1 MPPRSRSHGSLHS
14 AATIIN
20 DRIRRLMD
28 QPDDERRAEEYGRL
42 LVEWDRATQAATRR
56 GPAWVPRPRG
66 LVRPSSSNAQQKVA
80 QDGVTVPTPS
90 DTARSQARTSRCLSG
105 CALA

>member
-1 MPPRSRSHGSLHS
+1 MPLRSRSHGSLHS
-14 AATIIN
+14 SAARIN

-28 QPDDERRAEEYGRL
+28 SPDSEQRAEEYGRL
-42 LVEWDRATQAATRR
+42 LVEWDQATRAATRR

-66 LVRPSSSNAQQKVA
+66 LVRPSSSK
-80 QDGVTVPTPS
+80 DGVTVPTPPDS
-90 DTARSQARTSRCLSG
+90 ARGQARASRCRSG